1 MEKYIAVVKSE
12 NGKVTKYADFASKSE
27 ADAHVATYGG
37 FVADK
42 PSSERVNYWVVDGE
56 TLTFDKSTA
65 DSDAAAVVANTYKS
79 VRRSAYPEIGDQLDL
94 LYKDMLA
101 DKGDKTGDWFKAVK
115 KVKTDN
121 PKP

>member
-1 MEKYIAVVKSE
+1 MTRYHTNKNGHRPFTSE
-12 NGKVTKYADFASKSE
+12 EETE
-27 ADAHVATYGG
+27 ADAVEVA
-37 FVADK
+37 
-42 PSSERVNYWVVDGE
+42 S
-56 TLTFDKSTA
+56 
-65 DSDAAAVVANTYKS
+65 AAAYAEYVAKEKYKDD
-79 VRRSAYPEIGDQLDL
+79 RRIAYPDIGDQLDL